1 MKRGR
6 PKSDN
11 PKDEVFR
18 LHLTKQQSEK
28 LKALAEK
35 AGCTP
40 SEYLHMMISEE
51 IFKRLDNIFLYGKK

>member
-18 LHLTKQQSEK
+18 MRLTKQQSEK
-28 LKALAEK
+28 LKVLAEK

-40 SEYLHMMISEE
+40 SEYLRMMISEE
-51 IFKRLDNIFLYGKK
+51 IFKRLDNIFLYGKS

>member
-11 PKDEVFR
+11 PKDEIFR
-18 LHLTKQQSEK
+18 MRLTKQQSEK
-28 LKALAEK
+28 LKTLAEK

-40 SEYLHMMISEE
+40 SEYLRMMISEE
-51 IFKRLDNIFLYGKK
+51 MYKRLDNFFLYGEK

>member
-11 PKDEVFR
+11 PKDEIFR
-18 LHLTKQQSEK
+18 MRLTKQQSEK

-40 SEYLHMMISEE
+40 SEYLRMMISEE
-51 IFKRLDNIFLYGKK
+51 IFKRLVNIFLYGEK

>member
-18 LHLTKQQSEK
+18 MRLTKQQAEK
-28 LKALAEK
+28 LKVLAEK

-40 SEYLHMMISEE
+40 SEYLRMMISEKM
-51 IFKRLDNIFLYGKK
+51 FKRLDNIFLYGEK